1 MAQEER
7 RQRQQQHQQ
16 HQQRRSEESGASLS
30 SSPSKSVD
38 ILVECASDLKF
49 NNSSDKNGR
58 GSEETA
64 NIQNVVTNG
73 CCRSNS
79 DGDSADHKLELLN
92 CCRAY
97 NAAESEY
104 RFPVPHGHSARSSN
118 KSCSIV
124 GKLATALRKNIVN
137 DSAHKTSTPTA
148 ANRLKTEITQLT
160 ESKHRR
166 AGVVDGAASF
176 AVNEQLKVEGETEE
190 HIDKNEVEVRANSLY
205 GFGNAFSETSEC
217 DDLTFIDSSVGDFS
231 PASRFVN
238 KSQNIIC
245 TESGKQNEEIVLNYR
260 PRIDNSVGDRVIPTA
275 VNSSR
280 QQPISAK
287 NVLRASCECETVG
300 TLPANT
306 EKCAKCRKRIK
317 ELHSIANAYSE
328 TVSSVVR
335 PSREFG
341 SLESGTARSCPV
353 IVKATFCDSYESE
366 TDCEP
371 QQDDSYRRHIVTTT
385 SNCKDKE
392 QNNWNRARS
401 SHENV
406 SLLRICITYRDIS

>member
-16 HQQRRSEESGASLS
+16 HQLRRSEESGVSLS

-49 NNSSDKNGR
+49 NNSSDKNVR
-58 GSEETA
+58 GSEEAA

-79 DGDSADHKLELLN
+79 DGESADHKLELLN

-97 NAAESEY
+97 SAAESEY

-124 GKLATALRKNIVN
+124 GKLATALRKNIVH
-137 DSAHKTSTPTA
+137 DSGHKTNTTTA
-148 ANRLKTEITQLT
+148 ANRLKTKITQLT
-160 ESKHRR
+160 ESKHQR
-166 AGVVDGAASF
+166 ACVVDGAATV
-176 AVNEQLKVEGETEE
+176 AVNEQLEVEGETEE
-190 HIDKNEVEVRANSLY
+190 EKHIDINEAEARALY
-205 GFGNAFSETSEC
+205 GVGNAFSETSEC

-231 PASRFVN
+231 SASRFVN
-238 KSQNIIC
+238 KSLNSIC
-245 TESGKQNEEIVLNYR
+245 SESGKQNEEIVLNCR
-260 PRIDNSVGDRVIPTA
+260 PRIDNSVGDRVIPA
-275 VNSSR
+275 AANSSR

-287 NVLRASCECETVG
+287 NVLRARCECGTVG
-300 TLPANT
+300 TLPANN

-335 PSREFG
+335 PSREFS

-371 QQDDSYRRHIVTTT
+371 QQNDSNRRHIISTT
-385 SNCKDKE
+385 SYLKDKE
-392 QNNWNRARS
+392 PNNWHKART
-401 SHENV
+401 SHGNV
-406 SLLRICITYRDIS
+406 S

>member
-16 HQQRRSEESGASLS
+16 HRLRRSEESGVSLS

-58 GSEETA
+58 GSEEAA

-79 DGDSADHKLELLN
+79 DGDSGADHKLELLN

-97 NAAESEY
+97 SAAESEY
-104 RFPVPHGHSARSSN
+104 RFPVPHGHSGRSSN
-118 KSCSIV
+118 KNYSIV
-124 GKLATALRKNIVN
+124 EKLTTALRKNIVH
-137 DSAHKTSTPTA
+137 DSGHKTNTTAA
-148 ANRLKTEITQLT
+148 ANRLKTKITQLT

-166 AGVVDGAASF
+166 AGVVDGGAAAAASV
-176 AVNEQLKVEGETEE
+176 AVNEQFEFEGETAEE
-190 HIDKNEVEVRANSLY
+190 EQQHIDNTNEAEARASPL
-205 GFGNAFSETSEC
+205 FAFSESSEC

-231 PASRFVN
+231 STTRFVN

-245 TESGKQNEEIVLNYR
+245 SEAGKQNEEIVLNCR
-260 PRIDNSVGDRVIPTA
+260 PRIDNSVGDRVIPAA

-287 NVLRASCECETVG
+287 NVLRANCECGTVG
-300 TLPANT
+300 TLPANN

-341 SLESGTARSCPV
+341 SLESGTASSCPV
-353 IVKATFCDSYESE
+353 IVKATFCDSYECE

-371 QQDDSYRRHIVTTT
+371 QQDDSNRRHIVTTT
-385 SNCKDKE
+385 TTSNLKDKE
-392 QNNWNRARS
+392 PHNWNKFRS

-406 SLLRICITYRDIS
+406 S

>member
-7 RQRQQQHQQ
+7 RQRQQQ
-16 HQQRRSEESGASLS
+16 QQRRSEESGVSLS

-58 GSEETA
+58 GSEEAA

-79 DGDSADHKLELLN
+79 DGESADHKLELLN

-97 NAAESEY
+97 SAAESEY

-124 GKLATALRKNIVN
+124 GKLATALRKNIVH
-137 DSAHKTSTPTA
+137 DSGHKTSTTTA
-148 ANRLKTEITQLT
+148 ANRLKTKITQLT

-166 AGVVDGAASF
+166 ACVADGAVSV
-176 AVNEQLKVEGETEE
+176 AVNEQLEVERETEE
-190 HIDKNEVEVRANSLY
+190 EKHNDNNETEGRALY
-205 GFGNAFSETSEC
+205 GDDNAFSETSEC
-217 DDLTFIDSSVGDFS
+217 DDLSFIDSSVGDFS
-231 PASRFVN
+231 STSRFVN

-245 TESGKQNEEIVLNYR
+245 SETGKQNEEIVLNCR
-260 PRIDNSVGDRVIPTA
+260 PRIDNSVGDRVIPAA

-287 NVLRASCECETVG
+287 NVLRASCECGTVG
-300 TLPANT
+300 TLPANN

-353 IVKATFCDSYESE
+353 IVKATFCDLYESE

-371 QQDDSYRRHIVTTT
+371 QQDDANRRHIVSKT
-385 SNCKDKE
+385 SDLKVKE
-392 QNNWNRARS
+392 PYNWNKTRS
-401 SHENV
+401 SHGNV
-406 SLLRICITYRDIS
+406 S